1 MAKKYDGARRGRSTI
16 SQVKQFVCLV
26 IICCLLLAFFRT
38 ASAQA
43 NETEAAVERASP
55 NVVVIFIDDMGYG
68 DIGPF
73 GAKDIETPNLNK
85 MAAAGMRFT
94 DFQVSSAVCSA
105 SRAAL
110 LTGCY
115 HVRVGIKGALF
126 PYSKVG
132 INSDEITLA
141 EICKQKGYATACFGK
156 WHLGDSPKFLP
167 PNHGFDEY
175 LGVPYSNDMWPLPS
189 GIHRLKDVQGK
200 FRGKHPFLPLID
212 GTSVVDENVTADD
225 QAQLT
230 TQYTDRAVKFI
241 DKNKDKPF
249 FLYVPHSM
257 VHVPIYVSDKFK
269 GKSKA
274 GLYGDVVM
282 ELDWSVGQ
290 VNGALKRNGIEDN
303 TLVVFTSDNGPWLNF
318 GDHAGTAG
326 PLREGK
332 GTMWEGGCRV
342 PTVMKWPRVIPAGT
356 TCDELA
362 STIDLLPTVAKQ
374 LGAKLPEHKIDGVDI
389 IDLMKSPKTKSPHQ
403 YFYQYY
409 GGGELHAVRDRRWKL
424 HFAHPYRTMDGKP
437 GGKGGVPA
445 RYRYTKLKQ
454 MELYDLKNDISESK
468 NVINQNPD
476 VLERLLA
483 AAEDARKDLG
493 DKMQERKG
501 SGVRP
506 PGRLGKDEP
515 RLKLKHPT
523 RNPEFNA
530 AIKSDETKNDLKRYE
545 VE

>member
-1 MAKKYDGARRGRSTI
+1 MAQKYDCPSRKRWAR
-16 SQVKQFVCLV
+16 SQIQTLLFSV
-26 IICCLLLAFFRT
+26 IACWPLLIIFNIDQSR
-38 ASAQA
+38 A
-43 NETEAAVERASP
+43 NDDDAAEKVSQP
-55 NVVVIFIDDMGYG
+55 NVVVIFIDDMGYA

-85 MAAAGMRFT
+85 MANAGMRFT

-132 INSDEITLA
+132 INSDEVTLA
-141 EICKQKGYATACFGK
+141 EVCRQKGYATACFGK

-175 LGVPYSNDMWPLPS
+175 LGVPYSNDMWPLPNGVHS
-189 GIHRLKDVQGK
+189 LKEAKGK
-200 FRGKHPFLPLID
+200 LRGKHPFLPLID
-212 GTSVVDENVTADD
+212 GTKVVDDNVTADD

-230 TQYTDRAVKFI
+230 TQYTQRAVQFI
-241 DKNKDKPF
+241 EKNKDKPF

-290 VNGALKRNGIEDN
+290 INDALKRNGIEKN

-318 GDHAGTAG
+318 GDHAGSAG

-342 PTVMKWPRVIPAGT
+342 PTVMKWPSVIPAGT

-374 LGAKLPEHKIDGVDI
+374 IGAQLPENKIDGVDI

-424 HFAHPYRTMDGKP
+424 HFAHPYRTLDGKP

-454 MELYDLKNDISESK
+454 MELYDLKNDMSESN
-468 NVINQNPD
+468 NVIDENPE

-483 AAEDARKDLG
+483 AAEVAREDLG
-493 DKMQERKG
+493 DKLQKRRG

-506 PGRLGKDEP
+506 PGRLSNDDAK
-515 RLKLKHPT
+515 LKLKHPRT
-523 RNPEFNA
+523 NLARE
-530 AIKSDETKNDLKRYE
+530 
-545 VE
+545 